1 MCALWKD
8 KYRRGQLHLIFQS
21 LFRILILVSSLILLS
36 SFLSLLN
43 KEQSKCCIC
52 YFKIILMMQNHIF
65 AIDFRPS
72 HIFGLGKYL
81 VHL

>member
-36 SFLSLLN
+36 SFFEFVEL
-43 KEQSKCCIC
+43 IV
-52 YFKIILMMQNHIF
+52 
-65 AIDFRPS
+65 
-72 HIFGLGKYL
+72 FG
-81 VHL
+81 